1 MFEKQICR
9 ALFSRIRAG
18 GLTVT
23 YWDGQ
28 SERFGPES
36 WLHIRLLC
44 KRTAWAICRNVHLGF
59 GEGYMNGEIAIDG
72 DLAELGH
79 LTAANR
85 EVHRWARKLQRRA
98 RETRAGK
105 RGQAANVRRH
115 YDLGNDF
122 YRLWLDRSM
131 TYSCAYFRDPG
142 DSLEQAQRQKV
153 AHILRKLNLAPGMT
167 LLDIGSGWGELVC
180 TAAREHGVRA
190 HGITLSREQLAHTRA
205 RIAAEGLAELASV
218 ELAHYADLPR
228 EPRFDRVVSV
238 GMYEHVGA
246 RNHGAYMAAVN
257 RVLRPGGVSLLHT
270 ITQRTDRPANAW
282 IDRYIFPG
290 GRLPTLQSIAALLP
304 ERDFRAVDYESMR
317 RHYARTLDEWWQ
329 RFEHARERIREM
341 YGERFVRMWQLYL
354 RGAFAAFAYGEL
366 DLAQILWTKGP
377 SDAVPM
383 TREYMYPRRRPERDR
398 LAEYD
403 GVANHQPA
411 GNGQPVGAHHPSQL
425 ELVAQLNSPA
435 EQTAA
440 PRSRTPPARWSS

>member
-1 MFEKQICR
+1 MS
-9 ALFSRIRAG
+9 AHA
-18 GLTVT
+18 T
-23 YWDGQ
+23 
-28 SERFGPES
+28 
-36 WLHIRLLC
+36 
-44 KRTAWAICRNVHLGF
+44 TAPTW
-59 GEGYMNGEIAIDG
+59 
-72 DLAELGH
+72 
-79 LTAANR
+79 
-85 EVHRWARKLQRRA
+85 
-98 RETRAGK
+98 
-105 RGQAANVRRH
+105 
-115 YDLGNDF
+115 
-122 YRLWLDRSM
+122 
-131 TYSCAYFRDPG
+131 P
-142 DSLEQAQRQKV
+142 
-153 AHILRKLNLAPGMT
+153 P
-167 LLDIGSGWGELVC
+167 
-180 TAAREHGVRA
+180 
-190 HGITLSREQLAHTRA
+190 
-205 RIAAEGLAELASV
+205 
-218 ELAHYADLPR
+218 
-228 EPRFDRVVSV
+228 FD
-238 GMYEHVGA
+238 
-246 RNHGAYMAAVN
+246 

>member
-1 MFEKQICR
+1 MFEKQVCR

-36 WLHIRLLC
+36 WLHIVLRS
-44 KRTAWAICRNVHLGF
+44 KDAVWAICRNVHLGV
-59 GEGYMNGEIAIDG
+59 GEGYMDGEIVIDG
-72 DLAELGH
+72 DLAELGR

-85 EVHRWARKLQRRA
+85 EVHAWARKLQRRA

-105 RGQAANVRRH
+105 PGQAANVRSH

-131 TYSCAYFRDPG
+131 TYSCAYFRDSD
-142 DSLEQAQRQKV
+142 DSLEQAQQQKV
-153 AHILRKLNLAPGMT
+153 GHILRKLNLEPGMT

-180 TAAREHGVRA
+180 RAAREHGVRA

-205 RIAAEGLAELASV
+205 RIAAEGLSDLVSV
-218 ELAHYADLPR
+218 DLCHYADPPR
-228 EPRFDRVVSV
+228 EMRFDRVVSV

-246 RNHGAYMAAVN
+246 RNHAAYMAAVD
-257 RVLRPGGVSLLHT
+257 RVLRPGGISLLHT
-270 ITQRTDRPANAW
+270 ITQRVDRPANAW

-290 GRLPTLQSIAALLP
+290 GRVPTLQSIFALLP
-304 ERDFRAVDYESMR
+304 ERDFRAVDYESLG
-317 RHYARTLDEWWQ
+317 RHYARTLEEWWQ
-329 RFEHARERIREM
+329 RFERSRDRVQEM
-341 YGERFVRMWQLYL
+341 YGERFVRMWRLYL

-377 SDAVPM
+377 SDEVPL
-383 TREYMYPRRRPERDR
+383 TREYMYPRRRVIRDP
-398 LAEYD
+398 LAEHD
-403 GVANHQPA
+403 QTAGHQPG
-411 GNGQPVGAHHPSQL
+411 GNGRPVGAT
-425 ELVAQLNSPA
+425 QLNPPA

-440 PRSRTPPARWSS
+440 PR

>member
-36 WLHIRLLC
+36 WLHVRLLC
-44 KRTAWAICRNVHLGF
+44 ERTVWAICRNVHLGF
-59 GEGYMNGEIAIDG
+59 GEAYMNGEIAIDG

-98 RETRAGK
+98 RETHAGK
-105 RGQAANVRRH
+105 RGQAANVRHH

-131 TYSCAYFRDPG
+131 TYSCAYFRGPG
-142 DSLEQAQRQKV
+142 DSLEQAQQQKV
-153 AHILRKLNLAPGMT
+153 GHILRKLNLAPGMT

-190 HGITLSREQLAHTRA
+190 HGITLSREQLAQTRA
-205 RIAAEGLAELASV
+205 RIAAEGLADLASV
-218 ELAHYADLPR
+218 ELATTPTYRASRASIVWSQSGCMSMSAHATTAPTWPLSTARCALAGSRCCTRSPSAPIAPR
-228 EPRFDRVVSV
+228 T
-238 GMYEHVGA
+238 
-246 RNHGAYMAAVN
+246 HGSTATYSPAVAC
-257 RVLRPGGVSLLHT
+257 RRCRAS
-270 ITQRTDRPANAW
+270 
-282 IDRYIFPG
+282 
-290 GRLPTLQSIAALLP
+290 SALLP
-304 ERDFRAVDYESMR
+304 ERDFRAVNYESLR

-329 RFEHARERIREM
+329 RFESARERVQEM
-341 YGERFVRMWQLYL
+341 YGERFVRMWRLYL
-354 RGAFAAFAYGEL
+354 RGAFAAFTYGEL

-377 SDAVPM
+377 SDEIPM
-383 TREYMYPRRRPERDR
+383 TREYMYPRRRPDR
-398 LAEYD
+398 EPLAEYSFAVPSAQSLRLTLRLD
-403 GVANHQPA
+403 QLPTPESSRRPGPA
-411 GNGQPVGAHHPSQL
+411 L
-425 ELVAQLNSPA
+425 E
-435 EQTAA
+435 
-440 PRSRTPPARWSS
+440 PARAG